1 MTYNCHQFVIKRG
14 QTTEVFAMNQ
24 ITTLNGAETVL
35 GGTEAR
41 VIAIIAA
48 QAMLDETS
56 ITPDTP
62 LADLGLDSL
71 VMVEIVFALEE
82 EFGVTIPFNANATS
96 AADHAS
102 SGFDM
107 RTPAQMAAALQALRA
122 E

>member
-1 MTYNCHQFVIKRG
+1 
-14 QTTEVFAMNQ
+14 MNQ

-35 GGTEAR
+35 GQAEAQ

-48 QAMLDETS
+48 QAMLDAAT
-56 ITPDTP
+56 IAADTP

-82 EFGVTIPFNANATS
+82 EFGVTIPFNANAAS
-96 AADHAS
+96 AADHAN

-107 RTPAQMAAALQALRA
+107 RTPAHIAAALQALRA

>member
-1 MTYNCHQFVIKRG
+1 
-14 QTTEVFAMNQ
+14 MNQ